1 MHTFYVDETGD
12 HSLASINPHYPIFVL
27 GGVVIDTQYHDNII
41 SADLDDLKTRIF
53 NQRNLPLHLYSI
65 KKIRPPFGRLKNRR
79 TRNEFWAE
87 MTRLMRSWDYSIIA
101 CAIDKP
107 KLRRMHRSRT
117 WNAYYY
123 ALEVLLE
130 RFTFYLEE
138 TGTIGQMVV
147 ESRRPDLNQ
156 EFLRTVNNF
165 MQNGT
170 RLVEPHRLTRRI
182 KDVRVHPKSANIAGL
197 QLADF
202 LMSPIGRHEIGK
214 PDNVGWQ
221 IAEEKFRRHPNTGDY
236 LGTGLVRKP

>member
-27 GGVVIDTQYHDNII
+27 GGVAVDTQYHDNVVT
-41 SADLDDLKTRIF
+41 ADLIDLKMRIF

-65 KKIRPPFGRLKNRR
+65 KKLRPPFGRLKNQRIRR
-79 TRNEFWAE
+79 QFWSE
-87 MTRLMRSWDYSIIA
+87 MIRLMRSWDYSVIA

-107 KLRRMHRSRT
+107 KLRRLHRSKA
-117 WNAYYY
+117 WNPYYY

-138 TGTIGQMVV
+138 TETTGEMIV
-147 ESRRPDLNQ
+147 ESRRPDLDN
-156 EFLRTVNNF
+156 EFLRTANNLI
-165 MQNGT
+165 QNGT
-170 RLVEPHRLTRRI
+170 RFVDSNRLTSRI
-182 KDVRVHPKSANIAGL
+182 KGVQLHPKAANIAGL

-214 PDNVGWQ
+214 TDNVGWQ